1 MNKRILMMPLGGF
14 LAHVTRLLEIGKV
27 LRDKGFEVIF
37 AGPQRYV
44 DKAKELGFEKHDL
57 VDLNPDYV
65 SACIRE
71 TTLYFHSVKSLN
83 DLISFELPIYEKV
96 KPALIVND
104 SRFSVRVSAKIAGL
118 PLVSVTNASWTK
130 FYKLRRP
137 LPESHPY
144 TRALYYLFSKDKA
157 RKILSG
163 LIPPLTKL
171 YSAVCIRPYNY
182 HLRKH
187 GLKRIEAVEDIW
199 SGDRT
204 LLADIPEYAPTDN
217 IPESFH
223 YVGPIIWESKESLPT
238 WAERLEGSKP
248 TLYLTL
254 GSSGEASLFEKIM
267 KMLASLPY
275 QVIVTTGGIIKLE
288 SLNPVPGNFYLEEY
302 LPGDKV
308 MEISDAVI
316 FHGGS
321 GTAYQ
326 ALAKGVPL
334 IGIPT
339 HFEQEWNIER
349 LVEMKAG
356 IKLNLKTLTLPQ
368 LGQAIEKILTV
379 KEYKENALRI
389 AKIIKGHQGAKSAAS
404 FIEEFAQQNH

>member
-1 MNKRILMMPLGGF
+1 MPLGGF

-104 SRFSVRVSAKIAGL
+104 SRFSVRVSAKIARI

-130 FYKLRRP
+130 FYKLKRP
-137 LPESHPY
+137 LPEDHPY
-144 TRALYYLFSKDKA
+144 VRALHYLFSEDKTK
-157 RKILSG
+157 KILSG
-163 LIPPLTKL
+163 LIPPLTKI

-182 HLRKH
+182 HLRKY
-187 GLKRIEAVEDIW
+187 GLKRISAVEDIW
-199 SGDRT
+199 SGERT

-217 IPESFH
+217 IPQSFH
-223 YVGPIIWESKESLPT
+223 YVGPIIWESKESLPL
-238 WAERLEGSKP
+238 WVERLEGSKP

-267 KMLASLPY
+267 KMLAALPY
-275 QVIVTTGGIIKLE
+275 QVIVTTGGIIKPE
-288 SLNPVPGNFYLEEY
+288 SLNPVPGNFYIEEY

-316 FHGGS
+316 FHGGN

-368 LGQAIEKILTV
+368 LAQAIEKILTV

-389 AKIIKGHQGAKSAAS
+389 AKIIKGHQGAKRAADL
-404 FIEEFAQQNH
+404 IEEFAQQITVI